1 MLNRKPRHRSAGFT
15 LIEIMVVMFIISV
28 MCAFGY
34 SGLNNTI
41 KQSNQISVIRGQLE
55 ELQLAVSLI
64 QQDLT
69 QTVNRN
75 IINDFGSEEHALLA
89 QENSAEVLKLSR
101 AGWSNPA
108 GQRRSTITRIEWLID
123 EDNNLVRRHWYELDR
138 APGAEPVDTIVLTGI
153 ESVEMNFLDRDNNW
167 EPLWPNINNVNPK
180 GGAINIPKA
189 AEVIFNTERWGE
201 VRRVFQLFDLPI
213 IPPPDF
219 GNGQNNT
226 RPNDPDDTEDRD
238 EPDEP
243 NDPDDPDD
251 EEQRLE
257 R

>member
-1 MLNRKPRHRSAGFT
+1 MMTRKPQQTSGFT
-15 LIEIMVVMFIISV
+15 LIEIIVVMFVISV

-34 SGLNNTI
+34 AGLNNTI
-41 KQSNQISVIRGQLE
+41 KQSNQISLIRDQLE

-138 APGAEPVDTIVLTGI
+138 APGTEPVDTIVLTGI
-153 ESVEMNFLDRDNNW
+153 ETVEMNFLDPDDNW
-167 EPLWPNINNVNPK
+167 EPLWPNINNINPK
-180 GGAINIPKA
+180 GGEITIPKA
-189 AEVIFNTERWGE
+189 AEVILNTERWGE
-201 VRRVFQLFDLPI
+201 IRRVFQLFDLPV
-213 IPPPDF
+213 IPPADF
-219 GNGQNNT
+219 GNDPNNPR
-226 RPNDPDDTEDRD
+226 RPGDTG
-238 EPDEP
+238 
-243 NDPDDPDD
+243 DDPGGNSGDGDD
-251 EEQRLE
+251 PEEE
-257 R
+257 RPAER